1 MKIERTN
8 KFPFIKLSFTRSYA
22 ESATKDYDK
31 TAITYASI
39 ALAPC
44 VRTPQSQTHA
54 AAAATAAII
63 ILVINAIVIIA
74 VAASAILRPLFLL
87 LQLLLQLLLLL
98 LLLLQ

>member
-54 AAAATAAII
+54 AAAAAAAAII

-74 VAASAILRPLFLL
+74 VAAAAILRPLFLL

-98 LLLLQ
+98 LLQ